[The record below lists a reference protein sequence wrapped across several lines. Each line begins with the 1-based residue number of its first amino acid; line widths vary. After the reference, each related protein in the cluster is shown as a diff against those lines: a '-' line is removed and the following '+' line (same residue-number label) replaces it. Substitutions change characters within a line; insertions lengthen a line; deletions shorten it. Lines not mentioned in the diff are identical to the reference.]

1 MAHQAGAVHLC
12 QRALD
17 VVVGVFHA
25 TVGDIRHMAVGAGYS
40 PLAMDALQ
48 RGLIA
53 GVLGLE
59 DGGLG
64 QRVDVVGIAHLIV
77 VLLRILQREAVFPGE
92 GEVLVLLGRLGII
105 VEIILHVALGAHK
118 RAHLVVRGLVHVL
131 AHAGKGFA
139 KCRAGDVQV
148 HGLGIMA
155 VAAADGVHD
164 IGAPLGPVGLVEF
177 SRADFLHQTRH
188 IRAFAGPAGAGL
200 VGAVVELR
208 GKTGAKDFAMVLQGV
223 KVAAGRIVVP

>member
-1 MAHQAGAVHLC
+1 
-12 QRALD
+12 
-17 VVVGVFHA
+17 
-25 TVGDIRHMAVGAGYS
+25 MAVGAGDAA
-40 PLAMDALQ
+40 LAMDALQ
-48 RGLIA
+48 RSLVS
-53 GVLGLE
+53 GVLRLE
-59 DGGLG
+59 DRGLG
-64 QRVDVVGIAHLIV
+64 KSMGVIGITHFI
-77 VLLRILQREAVFPGE
+77 I
-92 GEVLVLLGRLGII
+92 VLLGIFQGETVFPREGQILVLFRRLGII
-105 VEIILHVALGAHK
+105 LEIVLHMALGANQ